1 MKTLE
6 YNLQTLFDN
15 NFVLKKRIIGNYNR
29 KTVCLFR
36 NTNKSLGG
44 NLLKDIIDFC
54 GTILKNN
61 IRLPVVI
68 YLGEIKV
75 EDKLSYILLE
85 CIAHQLI
92 INGFDLQIIMYPSFS
107 IDTQGVTFSPLRF
120 LNPYYVYYEKSDKT
134 KRKNQFLKSFELTQS
149 GKYRKWLSK
158 DDEFGVSKLTTDLI
172 YLFRSQYHK
181 HFSNY
186 TLTDYEEVIVKKLA
200 TTIGE
205 LVDNAHEHGESNCLI
220 DIDFSHD
227 FTDKRENNKTFGGV
241 NVTII
246 NFSNRNFE
254 EKVKHKILYSNIIE
268 SSRYLKV
275 REAFNIHKELF
286 NKKYTE
292 DIFWFIA
299 SLQDKI
305 SGRDLYVRNGGKGST
320 ELTSSIQEFTHDDY
334 CYVMSGKNII
344 NLKKKYLE
352 SDSDGFVGF
361 NGKNF
366 ISCEPDPESYS
377 KSKVYFP
384 GVAYNLNFVLEECN
398 DEKN

>member
-181 HFSNY
+181 HFSHY
-186 TLTDYEEVIVKKLA
+186 TLTDYEEVMVKKLA

-254 EKVKHKILYSNIIE
+254 EKVKHKIRLSAKSPIYSSE
-268 SSRYLKV
+268 
-275 REAFNIHKELF
+275 
-286 NKKYTE
+286 
-292 DIFWFIA
+292 
-299 SLQDKI
+299 
-305 SGRDLYVRNGGKGST
+305 
-320 ELTSSIQEFTHDDY
+320 
-334 CYVMSGKNII
+334 
-344 NLKKKYLE
+344 
-352 SDSDGFVGF
+352 
-361 NGKNF
+361 
-366 ISCEPDPESYS
+366 
-377 KSKVYFP
+377 
-384 GVAYNLNFVLEECN
+384 
-398 DEKN
+398 

>member
-120 LNPYYVYYEKSDKT
+120 LNPY
-134 KRKNQFLKSFELTQS
+134 
-149 GKYRKWLSK
+149 
-158 DDEFGVSKLTTDLI
+158 
-172 YLFRSQYHK
+172 
-181 HFSNY
+181 
-186 TLTDYEEVIVKKLA
+186 
-200 TTIGE
+200 
-205 LVDNAHEHGESNCLI
+205 
-220 DIDFSHD
+220 
-227 FTDKRENNKTFGGV
+227 
-241 NVTII
+241 
-246 NFSNRNFE
+246 
-254 EKVKHKILYSNIIE
+254 
-268 SSRYLKV
+268 
-275 REAFNIHKELF
+275 
-286 NKKYTE
+286 
-292 DIFWFIA
+292 
-299 SLQDKI
+299 
-305 SGRDLYVRNGGKGST
+305 
-320 ELTSSIQEFTHDDY
+320 
-334 CYVMSGKNII
+334 
-344 NLKKKYLE
+344 LE